1 MKKLTSHIQIIYNFV
16 IQKFNYIIQKNMK
29 KILAGLFMTG
39 AIAFASA
46 QTISFDKI
54 TFDYGNV
61 KAGSD
66 GHRFFTVKNIGDK
79 PLIISEVKPSCGCTT
94 PEWSKDPILPGK
106 STQIKVGYN
115 TGIKGAF
122 NKLIEVYSNDPQNSR
137 AVLYIKGNVEDI
149 ANAQA
154 VSVAQEAKLVAAP
167 VATAKAQPAAAA
179 KRIAK
184 KKADVQKVES
194 VAK

>member
-1 MKKLTSHIQIIYNFV
+1 
-16 IQKFNYIIQKNMK
+16 MK

-46 QTISFDKI
+46 QTISFDKT

-66 GHRFFTVKNIGDK
+66 GQRFFTVKNTGDK

-137 AVLYIKGNVEDI
+137 AVLYIKGNVEDV

-179 KRIAK
+179 KRVAK